1 MGDSM
6 DIMNIFNNSDE
17 ITIED
22 IESKK
27 FNLTNKE
34 MEQIN
39 LAKRIRKIVQLRNFK
54 IDITAHS
61 RNTNKILYDFIEAC
75 GFTVRSFIIS
85 YLGAIQPYCIERN
98 QNEEY
103 DKTIRCII
111 DPTYKIPLYIKIEF
125 KQHEECLISFH
136 ENHFTKLSMY
146 KNQISE
152 YIVLFAD
159 SMVQMSPES
168 KIDVRF
174 SVTLYRGVEKFNI
187 EGFGYN
193 LKDNIVKCEAS
204 VVENEFN
211 RYTKETIK
219 RYLNNRVF
227 EKNNFNYLKVSFTSY
242 GVDSL
247 NKLSMLVDYFLS
259 GISLTQERCVCMHA
273 INHTI
278 GEILKR
284 SDGIQCLE
292 IFYQRLNCM
301 QSNKIEYIRELIRE
315 VLPDE
320 SANQFRI
327 TEEL

>member
-1 MGDSM
+1 MGDNVGM
-6 DIMNIFNNSDE
+6 MNIFSNSDE
-17 ITIED
+17 VVVDD

-27 FNLTNKE
+27 FNLTNRE

-39 LAKRIRKIVQLRNFK
+39 LAKRIRKVVQLRNFK
-54 IDITAHS
+54 IDTTAHS
-61 RNTNKILYDFIEAC
+61 RNTNKILYNFIEAC

-98 QNEEY
+98 QSEEY

-125 KQHEECLISFH
+125 KQHEECLVSFH

-146 KNQISE
+146 KNQMSE

-159 SMVQMSPES
+159 SISQLDPET

-174 SVTLYRGVEKFNI
+174 SVTLYRGMEKFNI
-187 EGFGYN
+187 EGFGFN
-193 LKDNIVKCEAS
+193 LKDNIIKCES
-204 VVENEFN
+204 SIIENEFN

-219 RYLNNRVF
+219 KYLNNRVF
-227 EKNNFNYLKVSFTSY
+227 EKKEFNYLKVSFTSY

-247 NKLSMLVDYFLS
+247 NKLSMLTDFLLS
-259 GISLTQERCVCMHA
+259 GISLTQERCACVHA

-278 GEILKR
+278 GELLKR

-292 IFYQRLNCM
+292 IFYQRLNYI
-301 QSNKIEYIRELIRE
+301 QSNKVEYVKELIRE
-315 VLPDE
+315 VLPDG
-320 SANQFRI
+320 SANQSRI
-327 TEEL
+327 TEEF